1 MTECVSMSD
10 KQNIVEEA
18 TKVFLQYGI
27 RSVTMDDLSRLLS
40 ISKKTLYQHFTD
52 KESLITAALEA
63 HGCGVKA
70 MLEEARKIAQDPIQE
85 LLIFSQWEQYATNQ
99 VPPVVIFDLKKYHPT
114 IWKSVLQQEFNHSFS
129 WLYENLERGIA
140 GGLYRNDLSIDI
152 VVRLYL
158 AQREGMLQE
167 YIFPESIGGLAASI
181 SVSDDLFI
189 RGIATAAGLE
199 RLLSYKQEVLPS
211 LVNIRNSNPQ

>member
-1 MTECVSMSD
+1 MSD

-18 TKVFLQYGI
+18 IKVFLQYGI

-52 KESLITAALEA
+52 KESLITAALET
-63 HGCGVKA
+63 HRCGVKA

-85 LLIFSQWEQYATNQ
+85 LLIFSQWEQYAANQ
-99 VPPVVIFDLKKYHPT
+99 VPPVVIFDLKKYHPA
-114 IWKSVLQQEFNHSFS
+114 IWKSVLQQELNYSLG
-129 WLYENLERGIA
+129 WLHENLERGIEQ
-140 GGLYRNDLSIDI
+140 GLYRTDIPIDV

-158 AQREGMLQE
+158 AQREGMLQD
-167 YIFPESIGGLAASI
+167 YIFPDSSGLLADSI

-199 RLLSYKQEVLPS
+199 CLLSYKQQVLPS
-211 LVNIRNSNPQ
+211 LIDIRNNNPQKNQ